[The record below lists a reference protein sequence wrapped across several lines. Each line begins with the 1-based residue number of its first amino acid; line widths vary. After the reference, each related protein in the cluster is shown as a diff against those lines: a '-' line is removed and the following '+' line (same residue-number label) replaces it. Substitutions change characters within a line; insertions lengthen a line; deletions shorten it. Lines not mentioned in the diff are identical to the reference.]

1 MKLEV
6 LLIAFVIA
14 GFAYLS
20 GYVTYAYWIAILG
33 FIFFII
39 SGVSSAAKKKPKKAA
54 VPRGEVME
62 PIVIEST
69 RGAPY
74 RIPEDMEIWMNPNAK
89 PGRPWWAK
97 VSGKG
102 PIAHFG
108 KKLGQLLGGG
118 KKEKKE

>member
-1 MKLEV
+1 MKLEF
-6 LLIAFVIA
+6 LLISFVIA
-14 GFAYLS
+14 GFVYLS

-39 SGVSSAAKKKPKKAA
+39 SGVSAKKKPKKAA

-62 PIVIEST
+62 PIIIEST

-74 RIPEDMEIWMNPNAK
+74 RIPEDMEIWMNPEAGI
-89 PGRPWWAK
+89 GRPWWAK
-97 VSGKG
+97 VTSKG

-108 KKLGQLLGGG
+108 KKLGELLGG
-118 KKEKKE
+118 KKEKKEEK